1 MEALTDSAARALCGL
16 ATKALEEKG
25 VDPILAAAFAE
36 RACRPLVGRA
46 LRAGKKAVTK
56 GTRKKL
62 KRVASAYNKRYAA
75 AYRKLKKA
83 HPRTSFAAL
92 AKKAHKLAK
101 KGSTK
106 KGQVRKTA
114 RRAYKR

>member
-56 GTRKKL
+56 GTRKKV
-62 KRVASAYNKRYAA
+62 KRAASAYNKRYAA

-92 AKKAHKLAK
+92 AKKAHKLAR
-101 KGSTK
+101 
-106 KGQVRKTA
+106 RK
-114 RRAYKR
+114 

>member
-56 GTRKKL
+56 GTRKKV
-62 KRVASAYNKRYAA
+62 KRAASAYNKRYAS

-92 AKKAHKLAK
+92 AKKAHKLAR
-101 KGSTK
+101 
-106 KGQVRKTA
+106 RK
-114 RRAYKR
+114 